1 MRPLTIV
8 MFVSVAIAVHAIVL
22 LFGGLLF
29 MGHEEQTASKKDV
42 EIVTEDVAKDRDAQ
56 DEPQPEPEEQVAND
70 DQAPPDPDAVA
81 PTDLS
86 QPSDDAPALD
96 AASLSAIEAA
106 LNGESGGASEFGGG
120 GPASLA
126 SGGRIGG
133 TGKAGGPGGDDTMD
147 GAFSMSEIDQR
158 PRPVFQ
164 VAGAYP
170 ADLRTQKLEGVVVLI
185 FVVDETGRVTNP
197 RVEKSTHQGFEAPAI
212 EALKQWKFEPAVKGG
227 QRVACRM
234 RVPIRFQP
242 R

>member
-1 MRPLTIV
+1 MRALSVI
-8 MFVSVAIAVHAIVL
+8 MFVVGAIVVHAGVL

-29 MGHEEQTASKKDV
+29 PNQHEQTASKKDV
-42 EIVTEDVAKDRDAQ
+42 EVLIEDVRKDKDVQ
-56 DEPQPEPEEQVAND
+56 DKPEPEQEEHVD
-70 DQAPPDPDAVA
+70 EDEAPPDPDTIA
-81 PTDLS
+81 PAEMA

-106 LNGESGGASEFGGG
+106 LNGASGGASEFGGS

-133 TGKAGGPGGDDTMD
+133 TGRPGGASSDDALD

-158 PRPVFQ
+158 PRAVFQ

-170 ADLRTQKLEGVVVLI
+170 ADLRSQKLEGVVVLI
-185 FVVDETGRVTNP
+185 FVVDETGRVTNA
-197 RVEKSTHQGFEAPAI
+197 RVEKSTHQSFETPAL

-227 QRVACRM
+227 NRVACRM

>member
-1 MRPLTIV
+1 MRPLSIV
-8 MFVSVAIAVHAIVL
+8 MFVSVAIAVHAFVL

-29 MGHEEQTASKKDV
+29 MGHEEQAASKKDV
-42 EIVTEDVAKDRDAQ
+42 EIVTEDVAKDKDEQ
-56 DEPQPEPEEQVAND
+56 EQQEPEPQEEVAKPD
-70 DQAPPDPDAVA
+70 DAPPDPDAVT
-81 PTDLS
+81 PTDIA

-133 TGKAGGPGGDDTMD
+133 TGKAGGPGGDDGLD

-170 ADLRTQKLEGVVVLI
+170 AELRAQKLEGVVVLI
-185 FVVDETGRVTNP
+185 FVVDETGRVSNP
-197 RVEKSTHQGFEAPAI
+197 RVEKSTHQGFEAPAL

>member
-1 MRPLTIV
+1 MRALSIIL
-8 MFVSVAIAVHAIVL
+8 FVVGALVVHAGVL

-29 MGHEEQTASKKDV
+29 PSHDEQASSKKDV
-42 EIVTEDVAKDRDAQ
+42 EILTEEVSKDEDAQ
-56 DEPQPEPEEQVAND
+56 DKPEPEQEEHVD
-70 DQAPPDPDAVA
+70 EDEAPPDPDTIA
-81 PTDLS
+81 PVEMA

-106 LNGESGGASEFGGG
+106 LNGASGGANEFGGG

-133 TGKAGGPGGDDTMD
+133 TGKPGGASGDETLD

-158 PRPVFQ
+158 PRAVFQ

-170 ADLRTQKLEGVVVLI
+170 ADLRAQKLEGVVVLI
-185 FVVDETGRVTNP
+185 FVVDETGRVMNA
-197 RVEKSTHQGFEAPAI
+197 RVEKSTHQSFEAPAL

-227 QRVACRM
+227 NRVACRM